1 MKNPSKKSSF
11 WIKATFVVAATVA
24 LFAWSITPLQFDYVD
39 NNKKIVLFGTA
50 SHILPI
56 DQIRHAIFCPCLFCR
71 VLIPI
76 ELEQLRKK
84 AIANVGGT

>member
-1 MKNPSKKSSF
+1 MKSPAEKSSF
-11 WIKATFVVAATVA
+11 LLKTTSVVAATVPI
-24 LFAWSITPLQFDYVD
+24 FAWSITPLPFDYVD
-39 NNKKIVLFGTA
+39 YDQKIVLFGAA

-56 DQIRHAIFCPCLFCR
+56 AIFRPRPFRR

-84 AIANVGGT
+84 AIANVGGA